1 MKIAKAVSLLIIGL
15 TGWMLYLKL
24 IVWVNME
31 IQSLLLQQGIEYSDI
46 IPFLSNK
53 DCLEVI
59 TAITATVIPII
70 VLWKKDSIAETLD
83 SDMLNHSQH

>member
-53 DCLEVI
+53 DCLETI
-59 TAITATVIPII
+59 TAITATVIPVI
-70 VLWKKDSIAETLD
+70 VLWKKDSTVETLD
-83 SDMLNHSQH
+83 SDMLNHS